1 MLRRKGN
8 NRKAFD
14 RIRNSM
20 MKTRTIN
27 VMEENWDYLIILDAC
42 RYDYFRDMYQD
53 YFSGILESRLSV
65 GSCTLEWCMKSFP
78 KMYSDVIF
86 ISSNPYI
93 NSKTEIE
100 GFDARKHFCSVIDVW
115 AFGWNKKLGTVLP
128 EKLNESAL
136 KATKNFPEKRFIV
149 HYLQPHGPYISPKF
163 RAKGFPTQDVIN
175 KKVLRG
181 LQNPR
186 GNKIVDRFVTIIA
199 VVLSKLGLVKNSWK
213 LREILKLQPATP
225 MDAVRRIYG
234 TEGLKE
240 AYKQNLR
247 IVLSSVAEL
256 CSKLLQQEPSRDIII
271 TADHGESLGENGIYS
286 HSYGSKNP
294 VLLKVPWFKV
304 TKVKKSIQPPKT
316 VKQNSKSRLKDRIKK
331 LKKRHELSGTRKN

>member
-1 MLRRKGN
+1 MGKP
-8 NRKAFD
+8 
-14 RIRNSM
+14 M

-27 VMEENWDYLIILDAC
+27 LMEENWDYLIVLDAC

-53 YFSGILESRLSV
+53 YFSGMLESRLSV
-65 GSCTLEWCMKSFP
+65 GSCTLEWCIKSFT

-93 NSKTEIE
+93 NSKTEIK
-100 GFDARKHFCSVIDVW
+100 GFDARKHFCRVIDVW

-136 KATKNFPEKRFIV
+136 KATKTFPEKRFIV

-163 RAKGFPTQDVIN
+163 QAKGFPTQDVKS
-175 KKVLRG
+175 KKVLTG

-186 GNKIVDRFVTIIA
+186 GNKAVDRFVTLIA
-199 VVLSKLGLVKNSWK
+199 VVLSKLGLIKNSWK
-213 LREILKLQPATP
+213 LREILKLQPASP
-225 MDAVRRIYG
+225 MDAVRRRYG

-240 AYKQNLR
+240 AYKENLR

-256 CSKLLQQEPSRDIII
+256 CAELLEHDPSRDIII
-271 TADHGESLGENGIYS
+271 TADHGESLGENGVYS

-304 TKVKKSIQPPKT
+304 AKVKKSTQPRKT
-316 VKQNSKSRLKDRIKK
+316 VKHNSKSRLKNTIKK
-331 LKKRHELSGTRKN
+331 LKKHNKI